1 MRKFAIV
8 VIVVVLIAGAIALF
22 LTATTPKTSQG
33 VRFPLTATQ
42 RDLLASVPATAD
54 TFALIPAAAVVRAK
68 LLANPITRGPILD
81 WAENAQIPRS
91 WMIGDADLVIWRG
104 AKQTSYAIHL
114 DPLRAAIVRIYL
126 MMGSGID
133 GRVTSGTFL
142 INAGAGQPLG
152 LSHVD
157 QILAAAKDLG
167 PADAIVIQQGSGG
180 FPPIGRPSVTAVE
193 IGKDDVNLV
202 SESPLPQGAGAAKQR
217 LRVRFP
223 ENALLAATFAT
234 PPRILGDLDRLLL
247 ARVSHLLDDGGAIV
261 LYDVNSG
268 TLLPRPD
275 GLIVAKNT
283 PDNQAL
289 VKKIEEPARV
299 FGEIRTTP
307 DQLLVALDKDS
318 MHRYSIE
325 TFVDSQ
331 WPSNDWAARIDPKR
345 AVPLLQ
351 QLGDNTGLRLVAP
364 RMYRSARDL
373 RRWIEYLSAA
383 RSIEAAHSISATGE
397 EFRVRIASK

>member
-8 VIVVVLIAGAIALF
+8 VIVIVLIAGAIALF

-54 TFALIPAAAVVRAK
+54 TFALFPAAAVVRAK

-114 DPLRAAIVRIYL
+114 DPLRATVVRIYL

-152 LSHVD
+152 LARVD
-157 QILAAAKDLG
+157 QLLAAAKNLG
-167 PADAIVIQQGSGG
+167 PADAIVIQQGSGS

-193 IGKDDVNLV
+193 IGRDDVNLV
-202 SESPLPQGAGAAKQR
+202 SESPLSQ
-217 LRVRFP
+217 
-223 ENALLAATFAT
+223 
-234 PPRILGDLDRLLL
+234 
-247 ARVSHLLDDGGAIV
+247 
-261 LYDVNSG
+261 
-268 TLLPRPD
+268 
-275 GLIVAKNT
+275 
-283 PDNQAL
+283 
-289 VKKIEEPARV
+289 
-299 FGEIRTTP
+299 
-307 DQLLVALDKDS
+307 
-318 MHRYSIE
+318 E
-325 TFVDSQ
+325 T
-331 WPSNDWAARIDPKR
+331 
-345 AVPLLQ
+345 
-351 QLGDNTGLRLVAP
+351 
-364 RMYRSARDL
+364 
-373 RRWIEYLSAA
+373 
-383 RSIEAAHSISATGE
+383 
-397 EFRVRIASK
+397 